1 VNFSVST
8 ALLSYFAGAFG
19 VAKTK
24 CSIATAAPTAAPSP
38 AWADAS
44 AYAGGIT
51 TSPTFGPSETGDD
64 RHACSYALGAT
75 FFVGAGLI
83 LLSFLA
89 CVCFVIL
96 DRKDEREA
104 RAELAAMA
112 SAERRTTGPFIT
124 PAESKPK
131 KVVRF
136 SDVRHLPAVYW
147 LLCLLITL
155 FYNCIFPFLADAKK
169 FFVHDWHVSND
180 AAAPIAGLLYTV
192 SMVVSP
198 FLGSAID
205 YFGRRG
211 QLAIGACFVTEW
223 SLAEPPAHRTHP
235 HMPSPTYAHARTHH
249 RTHRRSACGS
259 LSPLRYRSP
268 TLSSRPIK
276 QSNAKRPRRGYILS
290 CELAMRRRRR
300 AAGAV
305 AFRVLRVRMRCLR
318 VAEREHDGLLC
329 AWWTGTHGSL
339 TFLMLVPWDGWA
351 PNTCPGDAGC
361 ALWHSILPMLL
372 IGLCYCICAGQM
384 WNRSRSGVC
393 TMKTQAAEEE
403 RRTINPEAGPA
414 NGSRTSS
421 WGGGAWCMGSG
432 ELTVHAAEPGHQLL
446 RLSVLLK
453 HKLELLL
460 LCQLHQ
466 LLAPGLMVAAAQ
478 PLH

>member
-1 VNFSVST
+1 MNFSVST
-8 ALLSYFAGAFG
+8 ALLSYFAGVFG
-19 VAKTK
+19 VATSK
-24 CSIATAAPTAAPSP
+24 CSIATLAPTAAPTAAPSP

-44 AYAGGIT
+44 AYAGGDT

-112 SAERRTTGPFIT
+112 SAERRTTGPTIT

-223 SLAEPPAHRTHP
+223 SLAEPAAHRTHP
-235 HMPSPTYAHARTHH
+235 HMQAPTHARAGTLTHA
-249 RTHRRSACGS
+249 RLTLTHARITV
-259 LSPLRYRSP
+259 P
-268 TLSSRPIK
+268 TVALP
-276 QSNAKRPRRGYILS
+276 
-290 CELAMRRRRR
+290 
-300 AAGAV
+300 AAA
-305 AFRVLRVRMRCLR
+305 CLR
-318 VAEREHDGLLC
+318 FD
-329 AWWTGTHGSL
+329 
-339 TFLMLVPWDGWA
+339 
-351 PNTCPGDAGC
+351 
-361 ALWHSILPMLL
+361 
-372 IGLCYCICAGQM
+372 
-384 WNRSRSGVC
+384 
-393 TMKTQAAEEE
+393 
-403 RRTINPEAGPA
+403 
-414 NGSRTSS
+414 
-421 WGGGAWCMGSG
+421 
-432 ELTVHAAEPGHQLL
+432 
-446 RLSVLLK
+446 
-453 HKLELLL
+453 
-460 LCQLHQ
+460 
-466 LLAPGLMVAAAQ
+466 AAAQ
-478 PLH
+478 PCHRGP